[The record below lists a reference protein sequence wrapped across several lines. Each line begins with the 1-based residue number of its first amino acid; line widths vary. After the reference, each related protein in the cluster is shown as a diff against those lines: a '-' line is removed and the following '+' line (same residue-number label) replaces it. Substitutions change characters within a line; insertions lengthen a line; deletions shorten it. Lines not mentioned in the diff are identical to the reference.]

1 VSLKYGGLVCRRL
14 CGGDLKQEIRI
25 DVWDEDVA
33 TKHDQ
38 IGLAKFPVSAL
49 LKKEAVKLLDYKE
62 PPRANVKPGFV
73 RAVEAAIYR
82 RAKNREN

>member
-1 VSLKYGGLVCRRL
+1 MVGASACLADVWGLVRRRL

-25 DVWDEDVA
+25 DVWDKDFV
-33 TKHDQ
+33 TPDDQ

-49 LKKEAVKLLDYKE
+49 LKKEAVKLLDYKD
-62 PPRANVKPGFV
+62 PPRENVKAGSV

-82 RAKNREN
+82 